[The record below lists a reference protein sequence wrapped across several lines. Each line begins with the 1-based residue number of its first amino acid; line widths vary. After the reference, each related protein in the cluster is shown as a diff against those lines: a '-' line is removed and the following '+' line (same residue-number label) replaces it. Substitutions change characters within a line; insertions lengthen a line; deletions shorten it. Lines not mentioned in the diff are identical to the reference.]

1 MWYKWSGVEILEAGS
16 LDLPGGIHLDDS
28 TQDQSPVQGWHWFDT
43 VEEAQTL
50 NPNPP
55 AVQVNLMA
63 VSRDAEV
70 AGLEAFE
77 ESLTAAGLPLTMA
90 KLKAAQIAG
99 VNEKIDYMTSNGGL
113 G

>member
-16 LDLPGGIHLDDS
+16 LDLPGGIHLDDT

-43 VEEAQTL
+43 VEEAQAL

-55 AVQVNLMA
+55 AVQVDLMA
-63 VSRDAEV
+63 VTVAAEQ
-70 AGLEAFE
+70 ASLSAYE
-77 ESLTAAGLPLTMA
+77 ETTTGTLSMS
-90 KLKAAQIAG
+90 KLRLAQIAG
-99 VNEKIDYMTSNGGL
+99 QQAKIDYMTVHGGL